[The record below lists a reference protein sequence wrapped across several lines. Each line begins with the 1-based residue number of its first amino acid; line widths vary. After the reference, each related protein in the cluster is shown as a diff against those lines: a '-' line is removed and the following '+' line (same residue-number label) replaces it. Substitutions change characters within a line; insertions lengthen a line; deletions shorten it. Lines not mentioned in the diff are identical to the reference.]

1 MRYPLD
7 TLQLWVNRQHQQ
19 NAPVLHPHT
28 HVVLHIH
35 THSSTH
41 CAQCVLSNQAQLSDS
56 CGLSTCAG
64 LRGAAALEVTV
75 ETAAADMHSGM
86 KGGSVQNANHALIQL
101 LSGLWDRPRQVSRV
115 RALPLQI

>member
-1 MRYPLD
+1 M
-7 TLQLWVNRQHQQ
+7 
-19 NAPVLHPHT
+19 LHPDT
-28 HVVLHIH
+28 HLLLH

-41 CAQCVLSNQAQLSDS
+41 CTQFLLPNQAQPSDS
-56 CGLSTCAG
+56 CGLCACAG

-101 LSGLWDRPRQVSRV
+101 LSGLWDQPRKV
-115 RALPLQI
+115 RCAGAAAAN